1 MTNEPQQ
8 QEALT
13 CQEVVELVTDYLE
26 HALLPRTRALFETHL
41 AECDGCTT
49 YTEQIQQTITM
60 LRQLAQ
66 EPVFPESKQKLL
78 ELFQTWKK
86 AS

>member
-1 MTNEPQQ
+1 MTNESQQ

-26 HALLPRTRALFETHL
+26 YALLPQTRALFEAHL

-49 YTEQIQQTITM
+49 YTDQIQQTIMM
-60 LRQLAQ
+60 LRRLTQ
-66 EPVFPESKQKLL
+66 EPVFPETRRELL
-78 ELFQTWKK
+78 EIFQEWKK